1 MEQQSNVNT
10 QIELE
15 LLKKE
20 IADMKQ
26 IHVRLDTAIEKITD
40 FSNCINRLLAVHE
53 EKITQQED
61 AQQRSVQ
68 EFTADIKELHSRIT
82 TNTKDM
88 TALMTQQHKE
98 QKDVID
104 RLKDEVSNRVGVLEK
119 WRWIII
125 GGSIVLGFI
134 IQKLQFGLDLR
145 CALVYSITLC
155 TLNKNTYQ

>member
-1 MEQQSNVNT
+1 MTLGVTMAQQSDVNT

-104 RLKDEVSNRVGVLEK
+104 RLKDEISNRVGVLEK

-134 IQKLQFGLDLR
+134 IQKLPIW
-145 CALVYSITLC
+145 S
-155 TLNKNTYQ
+155 

>member
-1 MEQQSNVNT
+1 MMEQQSNVNT

-20 IADMKQ
+20 VADMKK

-68 EFTADIKELHSRIT
+68 EFTTDIKELHSRIT
-82 TNTKDM
+82 TNTKEM

-125 GGSIVLGFI
+125 GGSIVVGFI
-134 IQKLQFGLDLR
+134 IQKLPIW
-145 CALVYSITLC
+145 S
-155 TLNKNTYQ
+155 

>member
-134 IQKLQFGLDLR
+134 IQKLP
-145 CALVYSITLC
+145 VWP
-155 TLNKNTYQ
+155 

>member
-1 MEQQSNVNT
+1 MAQSDVNT

-68 EFTADIKELHSRIT
+68 EFTTDIKELHSRIT
-82 TNTKDM
+82 TNTKEL

-119 WRWIII
+119 WRYVLI
-125 GGSIVLGFI
+125 GGSIVIGFMLHKFIDLG
-134 IQKLQFGLDLR
+134 
-145 CALVYSITLC
+145 T
-155 TLNKNTYQ
+155 

>member
-1 MEQQSNVNT
+1 MTLGVTMEQQSNVNT

-20 IADMKQ
+20 VADMKK

-82 TNTKDM
+82 TNTKEM

-104 RLKDEVSNRVGVLEK
+104 RLKDEVANRVGVLEK

-134 IQKLQFGLDLR
+134 IQKLP
-145 CALVYSITLC
+145 VWP
-155 TLNKNTYQ
+155 

>member
-1 MEQQSNVNT
+1 MFALT
-10 QIELE
+10 LR
-15 LLKKE
+15 LKKSQTSQT
-20 IADMKQ
+20 ASTVYLQFMK
-26 IHVRLDTAIEKITD
+26 K
-40 FSNCINRLLAVHE
+40 
-53 EKITQQED
+53 KITQQED

-82 TNTKDM
+82 TNTKEM

-134 IQKLQFGLDLR
+134 IQKLP
-145 CALVYSITLC
+145 VWP
-155 TLNKNTYQ
+155 

>member
-104 RLKDEVSNRVGVLEK
+104 RLKDEISNRVGVLEK
-119 WRWIII
+119 WRCIII

-134 IQKLQFGLDLR
+134 IQKLP
-145 CALVYSITLC
+145 VWS
-155 TLNKNTYQ
+155 

>member
-26 IHVRLDTAIEKITD
+26 IHIRLDTAIEKITD

-82 TNTKDM
+82 TNTKEM
-88 TALMTQQHKE
+88 TALMTEQHKE
-98 QKDVID
+98 QKEVID
-104 RLKDEVSNRVGVLEK
+104 RLKDEISNRVGVLEK

-134 IQKLQFGLDLR
+134 IQKLP
-145 CALVYSITLC
+145 VWS
-155 TLNKNTYQ
+155 

>member
-1 MEQQSNVNT
+1 MAQSDVNT

-68 EFTADIKELHSRIT
+68 DFTADIKELHSRIT

-104 RLKDEVSNRVGVLEK
+104 RLKDEISNRVGVLEK

-134 IQKLQFGLDLR
+134 IQKLPIW
-145 CALVYSITLC
+145 S
-155 TLNKNTYQ
+155 

>member
-1 MEQQSNVNT
+1 MTLGVTMEQQSNVNT

-26 IHVRLDTAIEKITD
+26 IHIRLDTAIEKITD

-82 TNTKDM
+82 TNTKEM
-88 TALMTQQHKE
+88 TALMTEQHKE
-98 QKDVID
+98 QKEVID
-104 RLKDEVSNRVGVLEK
+104 RLKDEISNRVGVLEK

-134 IQKLQFGLDLR
+134 IQKLP
-145 CALVYSITLC
+145 VWS
-155 TLNKNTYQ
+155 

>member
-1 MEQQSNVNT
+1 MTLGVVMAQSDVNT

-20 IADMKQ
+20 VADMKK

-82 TNTKDM
+82 TNTKEM
-88 TALMTQQHKE
+88 TALMTEQHKE

-134 IQKLQFGLDLR
+134 IQKLP
-145 CALVYSITLC
+145 VWP
-155 TLNKNTYQ
+155 

>member
-1 MEQQSNVNT
+1 MTLGVGMAQSDVNT

-104 RLKDEVSNRVGVLEK
+104 RLKDEISNRVGVLEK

-134 IQKLQFGLDLR
+134 IQKLPIW
-145 CALVYSITLC
+145 S
-155 TLNKNTYQ
+155 

>member
-1 MEQQSNVNT
+1 MTLGVTMAQQSDVNT

-20 IADMKQ
+20 VADMKK

-68 EFTADIKELHSRIT
+68 EFTTDIKELHSRIT
-82 TNTKDM
+82 TNTKEM

-104 RLKDEVSNRVGVLEK
+104 RLKDEISNRVGVLEK

-134 IQKLQFGLDLR
+134 IQKLP
-145 CALVYSITLC
+145 VWS
-155 TLNKNTYQ
+155 

>member
-26 IHVRLDTAIEKITD
+26 IHVSLDTAIEKITD

-134 IQKLQFGLDLR
+134 IQKLP
-145 CALVYSITLC
+145 VWS
-155 TLNKNTYQ
+155 

>member
-1 MEQQSNVNT
+1 
-10 QIELE
+10 
-15 LLKKE
+15 
-20 IADMKQ
+20 MKQ

-53 EKITQQED
+53 EKITQQ
-61 AQQRSVQ
+61 RTVQ
-68 EFTADIKELHSRIT
+68 EFTTDIKELHSRIT
-82 TNTKDM
+82 TNTKEM

-104 RLKDEVSNRVGVLEK
+104 RLKDEISNRVGVLEK

-134 IQKLQFGLDLR
+134 IQKLP
-145 CALVYSITLC
+145 VWS
-155 TLNKNTYQ
+155 

>member
-82 TNTKDM
+82 TNTNDM

-104 RLKDEVSNRVGVLEK
+104 RLKDEISNRVGVLEK

-134 IQKLQFGLDLR
+134 IQKLPIW
-145 CALVYSITLC
+145 S
-155 TLNKNTYQ
+155 

>member
-1 MEQQSNVNT
+1 MMEQQSNVNT

-20 IADMKQ
+20 VADMKK

-68 EFTADIKELHSRIT
+68 ECTADIKELHSRIT
-82 TNTKDM
+82 TNTKEM

-134 IQKLQFGLDLR
+134 IQKLP
-145 CALVYSITLC
+145 VWS
-155 TLNKNTYQ
+155 

>member
-1 MEQQSNVNT
+1 MTLGVGMAQSDVNT

-68 EFTADIKELHSRIT
+68 EFTTDIKELHSRIT
-82 TNTKDM
+82 TNTKEL

-134 IQKLQFGLDLR
+134 IQKLPIW
-145 CALVYSITLC
+145 S
-155 TLNKNTYQ
+155 